1 MKNILFLLR
10 AKKFK
15 PSLKRNENSAGFSL
29 LELMAVVLI
38 IGILS
43 AIAAPSWLGFIN
55 NQRLGSAQD
64 EVYRAMRIAQS
75 NAKAKREAWQVSVRT
90 EAGTEKVQ
98 WAIHQAIPTI
108 KPTDLSVASESDRS
122 SLSAWHSFDS
132 QIEID
137 PGATNV
143 ELNADGVYPLIFNY
157 NGCAV
162 GQRTEECTESSLDD
176 DLTKIPPLKLT
187 FSHKKLGD
195 NTRKCVRVE
204 TVLGS
209 IRAAQGVNS
218 EGCPPN
224 Q

>member
-29 LELMAVVLI
+29 LELMVVVLM

-64 EVYRAMRIAQS
+64 EVYRAMRTAQS
-75 NAKAKREAWQVSVRT
+75 NAKAKREAWQVSVRAEPVT
-90 EAGTEKVQ
+90 QKVQ
-98 WAIHQAIPTI
+98 WAIHQATI

-122 SLSAWHSFDS
+122 SVSAWHSFDS
-132 QIEID
+132 QIGID
-137 PGATNV
+137 GTRTNLS
-143 ELNADGVYPLIFNY
+143 ENAGVYTLIFNY

-162 GQRTEECTESSLDD
+162 GKSTEECTQSSLDD
-176 DLTKIPPLKLT
+176 VPTKIPQKLT
-187 FSHKKLGD
+187 FSHQKLGD

-209 IRAAQGVNS
+209 IRAAQGVNQ

>member
-15 PSLKRNENSAGFSL
+15 PSIKGNENSAGFSL
-29 LELMAVVLI
+29 IELMVVVLM

-55 NQRLGSAQD
+55 NQSLGSAQD

-90 EAGTEKVQ
+90 QAGKVQ
-98 WAIHQAIPTI
+98 WAIHPAIPTI

-137 PGATNV
+137 PDATNFKDK
-143 ELNADGVYPLIFNY
+143 DGVYTLIFNY

-162 GQRTEECTESSLDD
+162 GQSTEECTQSTITDF
-176 DLTKIPPLKLT
+176 PQKLT
-187 FSHKKLGD
+187 FSHQKLGN

-209 IRAAQGVNS
+209 IRAAQGVNQ

-224 Q
+224 

>member
-108 KPTDLSVASESDRS
+108 KWMIKLSVCFTKHIVSNEKIIIFLLCPRRWANGTLFSLTLKSCARS
-122 SLSAWHSFDS
+122 TSIMMQLSMCR
-132 QIEID
+132 ERK
-137 PGATNV
+137 N
-143 ELNADGVYPLIFNY
+143 NY
-157 NGCAV
+157 
-162 GQRTEECTESSLDD
+162 E
-176 DLTKIPPLKLT
+176 
-187 FSHKKLGD
+187 
-195 NTRKCVRVE
+195 
-204 TVLGS
+204 
-209 IRAAQGVNS
+209 QGRYKQHQY
-218 EGCPPN
+218 EHY
-224 Q
+224 

>member
-55 NQRLGSAQD
+55 NQSLGSAQD

-162 GQRTEECTESSLDD
+162 GQSTEECTQSTITDF
-176 DLTKIPPLKLT
+176 PQKLT
-187 FSHKKLGD
+187 FSHQKLGN

-209 IRAAQGVNS
+209 IRAAQGVNQ

>member
-1 MKNILFLLR
+1 MKNILFLLK

-162 GQRTEECTESSLDD
+162 GQRTEECTQSTITDF
-176 DLTKIPPLKLT
+176 PQKLT

-209 IRAAQGVNS
+209 IRAAQGVNQ

>member
-1 MKNILFLLR
+1 VKIMKNILFLLR

-162 GQRTEECTESSLDD
+162 GQSTEECTQSTITDF
-176 DLTKIPPLKLT
+176 PQKLT
-187 FSHKKLGD
+187 FSHQKLGN

-209 IRAAQGVNS
+209 IRAAQGVNQ

-224 Q
+224 